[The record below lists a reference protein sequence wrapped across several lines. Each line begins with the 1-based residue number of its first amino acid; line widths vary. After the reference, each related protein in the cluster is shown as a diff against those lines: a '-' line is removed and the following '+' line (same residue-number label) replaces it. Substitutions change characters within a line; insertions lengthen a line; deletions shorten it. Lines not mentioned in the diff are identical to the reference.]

1 MNATRSGVPH
11 SDMSLEDREEQLRL
25 AVDAAEV
32 GLWDVEVVTGTLYW
46 PARVKAMFGISADA
60 PATLD
65 DFVSGLHPEDRDAVL
80 QAFADAQDPALRAI
94 YDVEYRT
101 VGKEDGVVR
110 WVAAKGRG
118 LFDEAGICRRAIGT
132 AIDITRRKEA
142 EALQRIAQQRLHLL
156 DRIERATRTL
166 TDPGE
171 VMQVTT
177 RLLGEHLDATRCA
190 YADVAADNNRFTIRS
205 DWSRPGVPSSV
216 GVYTLDLFGPQ
227 ATSNLRNG
235 RHLVVHD
242 VDAELGDEGGGRMF
256 NAIGIKAIVCAGL
269 VKAGRLVAMM
279 AVHQAHPRRWTEDDL
294 RIITDV
300 VDRCWVHIERVR
312 DAAALRDQD
321 RRKDEFLATLAHELR
336 NPIAPMLFSLALLQ
350 RTQVAEDQARSRA
363 VIERQARHLVRLID
377 DLLDVSRINRG
388 LVELKREVVALGPL
402 VAQALEAVTP
412 AMERARHRLSVQIP
426 EAPAWIDADPARVV
440 QAVTNLLTN
449 AAKYTPDQGE
459 IRLSVRVA
467 DGKAHIALADSGL
480 GIDPGDHDRV
490 FEMFTQL
497 PHTGKKAH
505 GGLGI
510 GLSLVKRLVDMHGGA
525 VGVRSAG
532 LHQGSTFWIE
542 LPLAAAPQ
550 VAATAAGSRGTVQPK
565 GRVLVVEDNVDGLA
579 ALVELIEAEGHA
591 VRGAPDGPRAL
602 ETAAQWPPDIVLL
615 DLGLPQMDG
624 YEVAARMRQDLGLA
638 QARIVALT
646 GWGTQ
651 RDREK
656 TAAAGFDAHLT
667 KPVAP
672 DDLLELLGRWLTP
685 QPPARST
692 LRHDGS
698 A

>member
-1 MNATRSGVPH
+1 MNAASAAGAH
-11 SDMSLEDREEQLRL
+11 SDMSLQDREEQLRL
-25 AVDAAEV
+25 AVEAAEV
-32 GLWDVEVVTGTLYW
+32 GLWDVDVVTGALYW

-60 PATLD
+60 PASLD
-65 DFVSGLHPEDRDAVL
+65 DFVAGVHPDDRAAVVK
-80 QAFADAQDPALRAI
+80 AFAEAQDPGLRAI

-101 VGKEDGVVR
+101 VGKEDGQVR

-118 LFDEAGICRRAIGT
+118 LFDEAGVCRRAIGT
-132 AIDITRRKEA
+132 AIDITLRKEA

-156 DRIERATRTL
+156 DSIERATRTL

-177 RLLGEHLDATRCA
+177 RLLGQHLGATRCA
-190 YADVAADNNRFTIRS
+190 YADVEPDNNRFTIRS
-205 DWSRPGVPSSV
+205 DWSRPGVPSSA
-216 GVYTLDLFGPQ
+216 GVYKLDLFGPQ
-227 ATSNLRNG
+227 ATSNLRSG

-350 RTQVAEDQARSRA
+350 RTQPAEDQARSRA

-377 DLLDVSRINRG
+377 DLLDVSRFNRG

-402 VAQALEAVTP
+402 VAQAVEAVTP

-467 DGKAHIALADSGL
+467 DGKAHIALVDNGL
-480 GIDPGDHDRV
+480 GIEPADHDRV

-532 LHQGSTFWIE
+532 LNQGSTFWIE

-550 VAATAAGSRGTVQPK
+550 VAAAAPGTRGTVQPK

-685 QPPARST
+685 
-692 LRHDGS
+692 
-698 A
+698 